1 MVIEIVAD
9 LVCPWCYLGL
19 RRLQEALARRPGR
32 DPRIVWR
39 PFLLNPDAPP
49 EGIPL
54 PFYLSAASGGDPN
67 RIIANVLR
75 AAAPDDG
82 LFDYARIDVMPNS
95 IDAHRLVQWAGRH
108 DLADETLQVRL
119 ITALYH
125 AYFGLGRDIARH
137 AVLADVATEVG
148 IDRGVALHVLA
159 GEEGRLGVLK
169 DHQRVRSLGIK
180 GVPCFIVDSRYA
192 LSGAQEPEMFLP
204 LLDLSPAVAT
214 A

>member
-19 RRLQEALARRPGR
+19 TRLQRALALRPGR
-32 DPRIVWR
+32 RPRLLWR

-54 PFYLSAASGGDPN
+54 PLYLSAASGGDPN
-67 RIIANVLR
+67 RVIANLLR
-75 AAAPDDG
+75 AAAPDDEM
-82 LFDYARIDVMPNS
+82 FDYARIDVMPNS

-108 DLADETLQVRL
+108 ERGDETLQLRL
-119 ITALYH
+119 VAELYRG
-125 AYFGLGRDIARH
+125 YFSFGRDVARH
-137 AVLADVATEVG
+137 EVLAELAADVG
-148 IDRGVALHVLA
+148 IDRDETLAFLA
-159 GEEGRLGVLK
+159 GNEDRLSVLK
-169 DHQRVRSLGIK
+169 DHQRVRNLGIK

-192 LSGAQEPEMFLP
+192 LSGAQEPEVFLP
-204 LLDLSPAVAT
+204 LLDLSPAVAN

>member
-19 RRLQEALARRPGR
+19 KRLERALAMRPGR
-32 DPRIVWR
+32 QPRVVWR
-39 PFLLNPDAPP
+39 PFLLNPDAPA

-54 PFYLSAASGGDPN
+54 PLYLSAASGGDPN
-67 RIIANVLR
+67 RVIANLLR

-95 IDAHRLVQWAGRH
+95 IDAHRLVQWAGRRRG
-108 DLADETLQVRL
+108 DETLQLRL
-119 ITALYH
+119 VAALYRG
-125 AYFGLGRDIARH
+125 YFGFGRDIARH
-137 AVLADVATEVG
+137 AILAELATDVG
-148 IDRGVALHVLA
+148 IDQTEAREFLA
-159 GEEGRLGVLK
+159 GDDDRLTVLK
-169 DHQRVRSLGIK
+169 DHHRVRNLGIK

-192 LSGAQEPEMFLP
+192 LSGAQEPEVFLP
-204 LLDLSPAVAT
+204 LLDLSPIAAT